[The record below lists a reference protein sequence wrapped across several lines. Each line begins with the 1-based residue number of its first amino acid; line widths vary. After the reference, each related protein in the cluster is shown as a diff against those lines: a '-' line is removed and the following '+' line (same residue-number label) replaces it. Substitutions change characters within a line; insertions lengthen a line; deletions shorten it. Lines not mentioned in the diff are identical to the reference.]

1 MEAFSKNDSFRTASI
16 LNCIAVCRL
25 YSRDEETYPLG
36 ETLLL
41 LRQALSIHANAL
53 SCADIS
59 KNTSR
64 PTALAKATI
73 INNIGRALY
82 QQEDFSGALSMY
94 TEASVLR
101 KVLLGKGHIDVA
113 VSFYNMADAHCCLGN
128 DSEAI
133 SGYDTYV
140 SIASVHLGCGH
151 PDIASVLTIVGQ
163 LYYKMNDC
171 LRAMRYLSRALN
183 SSVLTYSKT
192 DIKVAIVYN
201 ILGSASFEAGYL
213 DIAL

>member
-1 MEAFSKNDSFRTASI
+1 MEAFSKNESFRTASI

-25 YSRDEETYPLG
+25 YSRDEDTYPLG
-36 ETLLL
+36 EALLL
-41 LRQALSIHANAL
+41 LRQALGIHANVL

-59 KNTSR
+59 KSTNR
-64 PTALAKATI
+64 PMALAKATI
-73 INNIGRALY
+73 INNIGRVLY

-94 TEASVLR
+94 TKASVLR
-101 KVLLGKGHIDVA
+101 EALLGKDHLDVA

-171 LRAMRYLSRALN
+171 VRAMRYLSRALN
-183 SSVLTYSKT
+183 SSVLAYSKR
-192 DIKVAIVYN
+192 I
-201 ILGSASFEAGYL
+201 
-213 DIAL
+213 

>member
-1 MEAFSKNDSFRTASI
+1 MASI
-16 LNCIAVCRL
+16 FNYIAVRRL
-25 YSRDEETYPLG
+25 YSRDEETKPLG

-53 SCADIS
+53 RCADIS
-59 KNTSR
+59 ENTSG
-64 PTALAKATI
+64 PMALAKATI

-82 QQEDFSGALSMY
+82 QQEYFSRALSMH
-94 TEASVLR
+94 TEASDMR
-101 KVLLGKGHIDVA
+101 KALQEKDHIDVA
-113 VSFYNMADAHCCLGN
+113 VSFYNMANAHCCLGN
-128 DSEAI
+128 DSEGI

-140 SIASVHLGCGH
+140 SIASLHLGCDH

-163 LYYKMNDC
+163 LYYEMNDC
-171 LRAMRYLSRALN
+171 LRAIKYISRALN
-183 SSVLTYSKT
+183 SSVFAYSKM